1 VARLNAEVNKA
12 VQNADLRQRLAT
24 QGAEPLGGS
33 SDHYAAYIKSE
44 LGRWRKVVKD
54 SGAKAD

>member
-1 VARLNAEVNKA
+1 MARLNAEVNKA
-12 VQNADLRQRLAT
+12 VQNADLRQRLAA

-44 LGRWRKVVKD
+44 LGRWSKVVKD
-54 SGAKAD
+54 SGARAD